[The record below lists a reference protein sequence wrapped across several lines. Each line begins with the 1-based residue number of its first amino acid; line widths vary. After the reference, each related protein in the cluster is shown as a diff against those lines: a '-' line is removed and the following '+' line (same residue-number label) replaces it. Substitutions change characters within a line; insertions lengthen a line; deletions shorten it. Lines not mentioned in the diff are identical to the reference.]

1 MKLTYLDTTLRDGAQ
16 GAGVTFSLTDKLAA
30 IEALL
35 AFGADFVEAGN
46 PGSNPKDA
54 QLFDILQKR
63 GMDERICAFGAT
75 RRPGI
80 LAKDS
85 PALQSLLESGAKTV
99 SLFGKA
105 WDFHVTAVLRTTLE
119 ENLVMIEDSVRF
131 LKENGRRVL
140 FDAEHF
146 FDGYAANPAYAMEAL
161 AAAQRGGA
169 DLLVLCDTN
178 GGALPEQVAC
188 VTKKVVERFGDRVGV
203 HCHNDS
209 GLAVACTMAAI
220 AAGAAHFQGT
230 IGGLG
235 ERCGNTDVCTLLPNL
250 LLKMGYELPGVKLSE
265 LSRVT
270 GRVFAL
276 INRPTPEK
284 LPYVGRDAFAHKGG
298 MHIDGVRKDTRSF
311 EHIDPKLVGNERSYL
326 LSEVAGRAVLLEK
339 LTAILPD
346 ITDEAAR
353 RLCDRLKQLEYE
365 GYQFDGAEDSF
376 RLLVLREAGRMPAF
390 FQVVDF
396 KVIAGNPLET
406 QISSALIKLSVN
418 GRVEMTA
425 DEGNGPVD
433 ALDRALRKAL
443 CVFYPCL
450 EKLRLVDF
458 KVRVVDTGRGT
469 ASRVR
474 VEMTST
480 DGESRWGTVG
490 VSENILAASWSA
502 LVDSIECMLLKYE
515 KEGRA

>member
-1 MKLTYLDTTLRDGAQ
+1 MKFTYLDTTLRDGAQ

-46 PGSNPKDA
+46 PGSNPKDSE
-54 QLFDILQKR
+54 LFDILRSR
-63 GMDERICAFGAT
+63 GMDARICAFGAT

-85 PALQSLLESGAKTV
+85 PALHTLLESGAKTV
-99 SLFGKA
+99 SIFGKA

-119 ENLVMIEDSVRF
+119 ENLAMIEDSVRF

-146 FDGYAANPAYAMEAL
+146 FDGYAADPAYAMAAL
-161 AAAQRGGA
+161 AAADRGGA

-178 GGALPEQVAC
+178 GGALPETVAR
-188 VTKKVVERFGDRVGV
+188 VTQAVTARFGEKVGI

-209 GLAVACTMAAI
+209 GLAVACTMAAVS
-220 AAGAAHFQGT
+220 AGAVHVQGT
-230 IGGLG
+230 VGGLG
-235 ERCGNTDVCTLLPNL
+235 ERCGNTDMCTLLPNL
-250 LLKMGYELPGVKLSE
+250 VLKMGCEPGGVQLGELTRL
-265 LSRVT
+265 T
-270 GRVFAL
+270 GRIYSL
-276 INRPTPEK
+276 INQPTPGK

-298 MHIDGVRKDTRSF
+298 MHIDGVLKDARSF
-311 EHIDPKLVGNERSYL
+311 EHIDPATVGNTRSYL

-339 LTAILPD
+339 LRAILPD
-346 ITDEAAR
+346 LTDEAAR

-365 GYQFDGAEDSF
+365 GFQFDGAEDSF

-396 KVIAGNPLET
+396 KVIAGNPMET

-450 EKLRLVDF
+450 EKLHLVDF

-469 ASRVR
+469 ASCVR

-515 KEGRA
+515 TEELK